1 MKKTITLL
9 AFLMCSIT
17 MMQAQRDQTVFNQ
30 GGIDLTGV
38 WGGSI
43 NNLTNFNNN
52 FDISN
57 GGYVVFEF
65 NKNFLVGWTGYGS
78 ESTLDNGMKA
88 NIDGH
93 DLLLGYAFQSHKP
106 IHPIAYLQTG
116 GGKLAIDDSPT
127 DQVFVMQP
135 SIGIEVNV
143 FRWFRIGAD
152 TGYRFVT
159 NVDTPGFNDNDLS
172 SPYVGLRLKFGWSW
186 DGDNGVRIDK
196 DF

>member
-17 MMQAQRDQTVFNQ
+17 FVNAQRDQTIFSQ
-30 GGIDLTGV
+30 GGLDLTGV
-38 WGGSI
+38 WLGSI
-43 NNLTNFNNN
+43 NNLTNFNDN

-57 GGYVVFEF
+57 GFHCTFEF
-65 NKNFLVGWTGYGS
+65 NKKFLIGWTGYGS
-78 ESTLDNGMKA
+78 ESTLDNGMSA

-93 DLLLGYAFQSHKP
+93 DLLLGYAFNSHKP

-116 GGKLAIDDSPT
+116 GGKLQIGESPN

-135 SIGIEVNV
+135 SIGVEVNV
-143 FRWFRIGAD
+143 FRWFRIAAS

-159 NVDTPGFNDNDLS
+159 NVDTPGYNDNDLS

-186 DGDNGVRIDK
+186 DGDDGVRIDK
-196 DF
+196 EF

>member
-1 MKKTITLL
+1 MKRIITLL
-9 AFLMCSIT
+9 ALFMCTLT
-17 MMQAQRDQTVFNQ
+17 MMQAQKDQTIFSQ

-43 NNLTNFNNN
+43 NNLTNFSDN

-57 GGYVVFEF
+57 GGYFVFEF
-65 NKNFLVGWTGYGS
+65 NKNFLIGWTGYGS
-78 ESTLDNGMKA
+78 ETTLDNGMRA
-88 NIDGH
+88 DVDGH
-93 DLLLGYAFQSHKP
+93 DLLLGYSIQSHKP

-116 GGKLAIDDSPT
+116 GGKLKIGESPT

-135 SIGIEVNV
+135 SIGVEVNV

-159 NVDTPGFNDNDLS
+159 NVDTEGFTDSDLS
-172 SPYVGLRLKFGWSW
+172 SPYIGLRLKFGWSW
-186 DGDNGVRIDK
+186 GGDDGHRIDR